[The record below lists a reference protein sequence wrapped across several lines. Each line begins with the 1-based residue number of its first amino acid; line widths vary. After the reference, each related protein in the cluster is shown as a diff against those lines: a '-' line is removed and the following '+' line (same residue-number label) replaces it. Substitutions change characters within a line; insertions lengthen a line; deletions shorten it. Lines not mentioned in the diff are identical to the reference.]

1 MLIKNRKGTFGD
13 ETATRMPQSANV
25 EPAVR
30 FTNLS
35 DLDHD
40 GEVDIVGKAP
50 PLCLWR
56 GLAMDSINAGS
67 KGQMGLVMMAM
78 TRFCLTLRP
87 GNTKEP

>member
-1 MLIKNRKGTFGD
+1 MLIKNRKGAFGD

-40 GEVDIVGKAP
+40 GDVDIVGEP
-50 PLCLWR
+50 
-56 GLAMDSINAGS
+56 GLERVIPSI
-67 KGQMGLVMMAM
+67 LMMAVATSAPG
-78 TRFCLTLRP
+78 TRPLRSMDTCLLA
-87 GNTKEP
+87 